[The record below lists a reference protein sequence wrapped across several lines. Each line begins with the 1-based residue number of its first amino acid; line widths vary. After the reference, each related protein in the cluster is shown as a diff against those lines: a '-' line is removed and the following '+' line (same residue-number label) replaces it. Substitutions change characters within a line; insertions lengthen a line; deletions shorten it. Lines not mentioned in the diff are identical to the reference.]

1 MWFPASLA
9 VAPPNSVQCSSL
21 QLAIPRRMK
30 MNVRLAC
37 QAPPHEFACGISLSV
52 SSIDES
58 FSSFVPSENRTFLC
72 PDCGNEQAKPPVAEQ
87 GPHATP
93 ARPASEVPATVEP
106 PAPAKPEPAPAL
118 ATQLPM
124 PKVQHAR
131 IVGTQESSILFDN
144 FTAFITAID
153 GRKIAVG
160 RDGWNVPLEIETGH
174 RTLNVEFNRG
184 VFLAKGRLEFDA
196 VANARYELKFNT
208 DAEVFGNNSY
218 CNFWV
223 IDTATG
229 KTVSMISKDSVEKI
243 AEAAAR

>member
-1 MWFPASLA
+1 
-9 VAPPNSVQCSSL
+9 
-21 QLAIPRRMK
+21 MK
-30 MNVRLAC
+30 MSAGLAC
-37 QAPPHEFACGISLSV
+37 QSRPHKFACAFLLPFLQAMKVFRVLFPPVIGLFCTLMATFIAGCATAPNLPVGKTSQPAA
-52 SSIDES
+52 IPA
-58 FSSFVPSENRTFLC
+58 VP
-72 PDCGNEQAKPPVAEQ
+72 PAHNEQPKPPVAEQ
-87 GPHATP
+87 P
-93 ARPASEVPATVEP
+93 RR
-106 PAPAKPEPAPAL
+106 PAPAPVETSAPIKPEPTPTV
-118 ATQLPM
+118 ATQPPV
-124 PKVQHAR
+124 PKVQYAR

-196 VANARYELKFNT
+196 VANAHYELKFKT

-243 AEAAAR
+243 AEASAR

>member
-1 MWFPASLA
+1 MSLPAAFPS
-9 VAPPNSVQCSSL
+9 PFL
-21 QLAIPRRMK
+21 QLMKVFRVLFRPKIGLFCVLIAAFISGCATSPNIPVGK
-30 MNVRLAC
+30 PSQPATTPIVPP
-37 QAPPHEFACGISLSV
+37 AP
-52 SSIDES
+52 
-58 FSSFVPSENRTFLC
+58 
-72 PDCGNEQAKPPVAEQ
+72 NEQAKPPVAEQ